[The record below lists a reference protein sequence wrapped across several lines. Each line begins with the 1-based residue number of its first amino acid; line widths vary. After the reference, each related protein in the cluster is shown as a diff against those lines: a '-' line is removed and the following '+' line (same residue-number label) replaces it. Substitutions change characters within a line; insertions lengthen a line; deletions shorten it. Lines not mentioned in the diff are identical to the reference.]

1 MKKVLLP
8 LSILGLALA
17 QEPSQVNPRVL
28 FKSTA
33 GSEVYIEQ
41 SQSEEQSPKTTA
53 RAKAK
58 TKKESPTAKVSP
70 HLGMYVEVYSVKEGR
85 NILVDPKRYAF
96 SSGERFKVKVYYNS
110 PGVVE
115 FINVDPNGK
124 VSYLGKYVLEEPF
137 SGTMLPADGSFV
149 FVDTKGKEKLIINF
163 YPCRVDDKNRAREVN
178 TASSRG
184 IALVKDEEYKNTSFK
199 VNLPTC
205 NIEERQPQQITVD
218 TYVASARGIT
228 VVEEVK
234 EKRTYYF
241 MSGDKYVEQDKVQPI
256 IAVLELIH
264 K

>member
-17 QEPSQVNPRVL
+17 QESSQVNPRAL

-33 GSEVYIEQ
+33 GSEVYVEQ
-41 SQSEEQSPKTTA
+41 SQSEKQGPKTTA
-53 RAKAK
+53 RAK
-58 TKKESPTAKVSP
+58 TKKEAPTARVSP

-96 SSGERFKVKVYYNS
+96 SSGERFKVKVYYNT

-124 VSYLGKYVLEEPF
+124 ASYLGKYVLEEPF

-149 FVDTKGKEKLIINF
+149 FVDTKGKEKLVINF
-163 YPCRVDDKNRAREVN
+163 YPCRVDDRHKAREVN

-205 NIEERQPQQITVD
+205 NIEEMQPQQITVD

-241 MSGDKYVEQDKVQPI
+241 VSSDKYSKQGTTQPI
-256 IAVLELIH
+256 TAIIELIH

>member
-1 MKKVLLP
+1 MKKMFVS
-8 LSILGLALA
+8 LSLFGLVFA
-17 QEPSQVNPRVL
+17 QESSQVSPRVL

-33 GSEVYIEQ
+33 GSEVYVEN
-41 SQSEEQSPKTTA
+41 SRSEKQSPKTVTKA
-53 RAKAK
+53 R
-58 TKKESPTAKVSP
+58 TRKETPSAKVSP
-70 HLGMYVEVYSVKEGR
+70 HLGMYVEVYAVKGGR
-85 NILVDPKRYAF
+85 NILVDPKRYTF

-163 YPCRVDDKNRAREVN
+163 YPCRVDDKNRAREIN
-178 TASSRG
+178 IASSRG
-184 IALVKDEEYKNTSFK
+184 IALVKDEEYKNVSFNL
-199 VNLPTC
+199 NLPTC
-205 NIEERQPQQITVD
+205 NIQESQPQQITVD

-241 MSGDKYVEQDKVQPI
+241 VSSDKYVEQDKVQPI
-256 IAVLELIH
+256 TAVLELIH